1 VRVSAWRIVKRKL
14 AREAFNG
21 EGARLY
27 GGRWNSPGVSV
38 VYTAQSQSLAALELL
53 VHLENSDVLA
63 EYVVIEARFDDSL
76 ITRIPKAS
84 LPQDWRASPPP
95 ASARAIGDTWI
106 AEEPSAVLELPS
118 AIIPAENI
126 YLLNPQHRDFA
137 QIEIGEP
144 QAFEFDLRLMLSGAH
159 G

>member
-1 VRVSAWRIVKRKL
+1 MVSAWRIVKRKV
-14 AREAFNG
+14 AREAFSG

-53 VHLENSDVLA
+53 VHLENSDLLH
-63 EYVVIEARFDDSL
+63 EYVVIEARFD
-76 ITRIPKAS
+76 AS
-84 LPQDWRASPPP
+84 LVTRVAKANLPKDWRANPPP
-95 ASARAIGDTWI
+95 AEARAIGDAWT
-106 AEEPSAVLELPS
+106 AEEPSPVLELPS

-126 YLLNPQHRDFA
+126 FLLNPQHSGFA

-144 QAFEFDLRLMLSGAH
+144 LRFEFDLRLMSKL
-159 G
+159 